1 MNLYSSHLHSMETLL
16 EGGTPVHRNND
27 LTPRLMVILGNEPG
41 RTFPVAKGE
50 FKVGRESSC
59 EFMLNDPSVSRVHA
73 CLCRTESGDVLIEDL
88 ESRNGTFINDKRIN
102 QKTLIGHGDILRVG
116 NVLLKFFE
124 FGTLEAE
131 VFQRVFEMA
140 LNDSLTETLTKSAI
154 CAQLDLMVQNHVGPV
169 SIIMADLDHFKKVND
184 QYGHVTGDYVLHEC
198 VAVIKSAIIRPNDL
212 IGRFGGEE
220 FLIIL
225 PDTELAQA
233 AALAETARV
242 AVEKHVI
249 CRQDQK
255 IQISVSLGVAC
266 RNLGDTVTITST
278 QNLLENADKAL
289 YQAKNQGRNK
299 VISFI

>member
-1 MNLYSSHLHSMETLL
+1 METLL
-16 EGGTPVHRNND
+16 EGGSPVHRNND

-73 CLCRTESGDVLIEDL
+73 CLSRTESGDVLIEDL

-140 LNDSLTETLTKSAI
+140 LNDSLTETLTKPAI

-169 SIIMADLDHFKKVND
+169 SIIMADLDHFKQVND

-233 AALAETARV
+233 TAMAENARV

-249 CRQDQK
+249 CRQDRK
-255 IQISVSLGVAC
+255 IQVSVSFGVAC
-266 RNLGDTVTITST
+266 RNLGDTITIAST

-299 VISFI
+299 VISFT